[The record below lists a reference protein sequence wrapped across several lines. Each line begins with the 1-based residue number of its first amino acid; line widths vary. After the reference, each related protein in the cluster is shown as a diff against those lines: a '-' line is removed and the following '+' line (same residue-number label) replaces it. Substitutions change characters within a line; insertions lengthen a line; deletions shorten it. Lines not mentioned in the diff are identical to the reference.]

1 MNARINPF
9 RGTGIA
15 LVTPFTL
22 NHEVDYTALKRL
34 VNHCIDGGVEF
45 LVALGTTAETATLSA
60 DEKQR
65 VVASICEAAAGRVP
79 VVQGVGGNDSAKVAA
94 ELKAGLL
101 QGISG
106 VLSVS
111 PYYNKPTQEG
121 IYRHF
126 IHISAATDLPI
137 VLYNVPGRTGSNMAA
152 ETTLRI
158 AQEVPHAVAIKEAS
172 GNLEQAMAIVLG
184 APEGFDVLSGDD
196 NLTLPLLACGAHG
209 VISVSG
215 QAFPKTFS
223 QMVRDARAGRM
234 DAARDGHYAMLNF
247 TQQLFAEG
255 NPGGIKSALAH
266 LGIINPALRL
276 PLWPVSPQLDEALVQ
291 SIRKLQ
297 QHEL

>member
-1 MNARINPF
+1 
-9 RGTGIA
+9 
-15 LVTPFTL
+15 
-22 NHEVDYTALKRL
+22 
-34 VNHCIDGGVEF
+34 VEF
-45 LVALGTTAETATLSA
+45 RVAVGTTAETATLTA

-65 VVASICEAAAGRVP
+65 VVAAVCDAAAGRVP

-94 ELKAGLL
+94 ELKAGLR

-126 IHISAATDLPI
+126 IHVSAATDLPI
-137 VLYNVPGRTGSNMAA
+137 ILYNVPGRTGSNMAA

-172 GNLEQAMAIVLG
+172 GNLEQAMTIVLG

-223 QMVRDARAGRM
+223 QMVRDARVGRM

-276 PLWPVSPQLDEALVQ
+276 PLWPVSPQLDAALAQ
-291 SIRKLQ
+291 SVRKLQ

>member
-22 NHEVDYTALKRL
+22 QNEVDYPALKRL
-34 VNHCIDGGVEF
+34 VDHCIDGGVDF
-45 LVALGTTAETATLSA
+45 LVALGTTAETATLTA

-65 VVASICEAAAGRVP
+65 VVAAVCDAAAGRVP

-94 ELKAGLL
+94 ELKAGLR

-137 VLYNVPGRTGSNMAA
+137 ILYNVPGRTGSNMAA

-158 AQEVPHAVAIKEAS
+158 ANEVPHAVAIKEAS
-172 GNLEQAMAIVLG
+172 GNLEQAMTIVLG

-196 NLTLPLLACGAHG
+196 NLTLPLVACGAHG

-223 QMVRDARAGRM
+223 QMVRDARAGAM
-234 DAARDGHYAMLNF
+234 GAAQVGHYAMLGF

-266 LGIINPALRL
+266 LGIIHPALRL
-276 PLWPVSPQLDEALVQ
+276 PLWPVSPQLDAALAQ
-291 SIRKLQ
+291 SVRKLQ

>member
-22 NHEVDYTALKRL
+22 NNEVDYPALKRL
-34 VNHCIDGGVEF
+34 VNHCIDGGVDF
-45 LVALGTTAETATLSA
+45 LVALGTTAETATLTS

-65 VVASICEAAAGRVP
+65 VVAAVCDAAAGRVP

-94 ELKAGLL
+94 ELKAGLR

-137 VLYNVPGRTGSNMAA
+137 ILYNVPGRTGSNMAA

-158 AQEVPHAVAIKEAS
+158 ANEVPHAVAIKEAS
-172 GNLEQAMAIVLG
+172 GNLEQAMTIVLG

-196 NLTLPLLACGAHG
+196 NLTLPLVACGAHG

-223 QMVRDARAGRM
+223 QMVRDARAGTM
-234 DAARDGHYAMLNF
+234 DAAQVGHYAMLNF

-266 LGIINPALRL
+266 LGIIHPALRL
-276 PLWPVSPQLDEALVQ
+276 PLWPVSPQLDAALAQ
-291 SIRKLQ
+291 SVRELQ

>member
-1 MNARINPF
+1 
-9 RGTGIA
+9 

-22 NHEVDYTALKRL
+22 HHEVDYPALKRL

-45 LVALGTTAETATLSA
+45 LVALGTTAETATLTA

-65 VVASICEAAAGRVP
+65 VVAAVCDAAAGRVP

-94 ELKAGLL
+94 ELKAGLR

-126 IHISAATDLPI
+126 IHVSAATDLPI
-137 VLYNVPGRTGSNMAA
+137 ILYNVPGRTGSNMAA

-172 GNLEQAMAIVLG
+172 GNLEQAMTIVLG

-223 QMVRDARAGRM
+223 QMVRDARVGRM

-266 LGIINPALRL
+266 LGIIHPALRL
-276 PLWPVSPQLDEALVQ
+276 PLWPVSPQLDAALAQ
-291 SIRKLQ
+291 SVRKLQ

>member
-15 LVTPFTL
+15 LVTPFTP
-22 NHEVDYTALKRL
+22 NHEVDYPALKRL

-45 LVALGTTAETATLSA
+45 LVALGTTAETATLTA

-65 VVASICEAAAGRVP
+65 VVAAVCDAAAGRVL

-94 ELKAGLL
+94 ELKAGLPL
-101 QGISG
+101 GISG

-137 VLYNVPGRTGSNMAA
+137 ILYNVPGRTGSNMAA

-158 AQEVPHAVAIKEAS
+158 AHEVLHAVAIKEAS
-172 GNLEQAMAIVLG
+172 GNLEQAMTIVLG

-196 NLTLPLLACGAHG
+196 NLTLPLVACGAHG

-223 QMVRDARAGRM
+223 QMVRDARGGRM
-234 DAARDGHYAMLNF
+234 EAARDGHYAMLNF

-276 PLWPVSPQLDEALVQ
+276 PLWPVSPQLDEALAQ
-291 SIRKLQ
+291 SVRKLQ

>member
-15 LVTPFTL
+15 LVTPFTP
-22 NHEVDYTALKRL
+22 NHEVDYPALKRL

-45 LVALGTTAETATLSA
+45 LVALGTTAETATLTA

-65 VVASICEAAAGRVP
+65 VVAAVCDAAAGRVL

-94 ELKAGLL
+94 ELKAGLPL
-101 QGISG
+101 GISG

-126 IHISAATDLPI
+126 NHISAATDLPI
-137 VLYNVPGRTGSNMAA
+137 ILYNVPGRTGSNMAA

-158 AQEVPHAVAIKEAS
+158 AREVPHAVAIKEAS
-172 GNLEQAMAIVLG
+172 GNLEQAMTIVLG

-196 NLTLPLLACGAHG
+196 NLTLPLVACGAHG

-223 QMVRDARAGRM
+223 QMVRDARGGRM
-234 DAARDGHYAMLNF
+234 DEARDGHYAMLNF

-276 PLWPVSPQLDEALVQ
+276 PLWPVSPQLDEALAQ
-291 SIRKLQ
+291 SVRKLQ

>member
-15 LVTPFTL
+15 LVTPFTPDR
-22 NHEVDYTALKRL
+22 EVDYTALKRL
-34 VNHCIDGGVEF
+34 VNHCIDGGVDF
-45 LVALGTTAETATLSA
+45 LVALGTTAETATLTA

-65 VVASICEAAAGRVP
+65 VVASVCEAAAGRVP

-126 IHISAATDLPI
+126 CHLASCTDLPI

-172 GNLEQAMAIVLG
+172 GNLEQAMTIVLG

-196 NLTLPLLACGAHG
+196 NLTLPLVACGAHG

-276 PLWPVSPQLDEALVQ
+276 PLWPVSPQLDAALAQ
-291 SIRKLQ
+291 SVRELQ

>member
-22 NHEVDYTALKRL
+22 QNEVDYPALKRL
-34 VNHCIDGGVEF
+34 VDHCIDGGVDF
-45 LVALGTTAETATLSA
+45 LVALGTTAETATLTA

-65 VVASICEAAAGRVP
+65 VVAAVCDAAAGRVP

-94 ELKAGLL
+94 ELKAGLR

-126 IHISAATDLPI
+126 IHISTATDLPI
-137 VLYNVPGRTGSNMAA
+137 ILYNVPGRTGSNMAA

-158 AQEVPHAVAIKEAS
+158 ANEVPHAVAIKEAS
-172 GNLEQAMAIVLG
+172 GNLEQAMTIVLG

-196 NLTLPLLACGAHG
+196 NLTLPLVACGAHG

-223 QMVRDARAGRM
+223 QMVRDARVGRM

-266 LGIINPALRL
+266 LGIIHPALRL
-276 PLWPVSPQLDEALVQ
+276 PLWPVSPQLDAALAQ
-291 SIRKLQ
+291 SVRELQ

>member
-15 LVTPFTL
+15 LVTPFTP
-22 NHEVDYTALKRL
+22 NHEVDYPALKRL

-45 LVALGTTAETATLSA
+45 LVALGTTAETATLTA

-65 VVASICEAAAGRVP
+65 VVAAVCDAAAGRVL

-94 ELKAGLL
+94 ELKAGLPL
-101 QGISG
+101 GISG

-126 IHISAATDLPI
+126 IHISAATDVPI
-137 VLYNVPGRTGSNMAA
+137 ILYNVPGRTGSNMAA

-158 AQEVPHAVAIKEAS
+158 AREVPHAVAIKEAS
-172 GNLEQAMAIVLG
+172 GNLEQAMTIVLG

-196 NLTLPLLACGAHG
+196 NLTLPLVACGAHG

-234 DAARDGHYAMLNF
+234 EAARDGHYAMLNF

-276 PLWPVSPQLDEALVQ
+276 PLWPVSPQLDEALAQ
-291 SIRKLQ
+291 SVRKLQ

>member
-15 LVTPFTL
+15 LVTPFTP
-22 NHEVDYTALKRL
+22 NHEVDYPALKRL

-45 LVALGTTAETATLSA
+45 LVALGTTAETATLTA

-65 VVASICEAAAGRVP
+65 VVAAVCDAAAGRVP

-94 ELKAGLL
+94 ELKAGLPL
-101 QGISG
+101 GISG

-137 VLYNVPGRTGSNMAA
+137 ILYNVPGRTGSNMAA

-158 AQEVPHAVAIKEAS
+158 AREVPHAVAIKEAS
-172 GNLEQAMAIVLG
+172 GNLEQAMTIVLG

-196 NLTLPLLACGAHG
+196 NLTLPLVACGAHG

-223 QMVRDARAGRM
+223 QMVRDARGGRM
-234 DAARDGHYAMLNF
+234 DEARDGHYAMLNF

-276 PLWPVSPQLDEALVQ
+276 PLWPVSPQLDEALAQ
-291 SIRKLQ
+291 SVRKLQ

>member
-22 NHEVDYTALKRL
+22 DNEVDYPALKRL

-45 LVALGTTAETATLSA
+45 LVALGTTAETATLTA

-65 VVASICEAAAGRVP
+65 VVAAVCDAAGGRVP

-94 ELKAGLL
+94 ELKAGLPL
-101 QGISG
+101 GISG

-137 VLYNVPGRTGSNMAA
+137 ILYNVPGRTGSNMAA

-158 AQEVPHAVAIKEAS
+158 AREVPHAVAIKEAS
-172 GNLEQAMAIVLG
+172 GNLEQAMTIVLG

-196 NLTLPLLACGAHG
+196 NLTLPLVACGAHG

-223 QMVRDARAGRM
+223 QMVRDARGGRM
-234 DAARDGHYAMLNF
+234 DEARDGHYAMLNF

-276 PLWPVSPQLDEALVQ
+276 PLWPVSPQLDEALAQ
-291 SIRKLQ
+291 SVRKLQ

>member
-22 NHEVDYTALKRL
+22 QNEVDYPALKRL

-45 LVALGTTAETATLSA
+45 LVALGTTAETATLTA

-65 VVASICEAAAGRVP
+65 VVAAVCDAAAGRVP

-94 ELKAGLL
+94 ELKAGLR

-126 IHISAATDLPI
+126 IYISAATDLPI
-137 VLYNVPGRTGSNMAA
+137 ILYNVPGRTGSNMAA

-158 AQEVPHAVAIKEAS
+158 ANEVPHAVAIKEAS
-172 GNLEQAMAIVLG
+172 GNLEQAMTIVLG

-196 NLTLPLLACGAHG
+196 NLTLPLVACGAHG

-223 QMVRDARAGRM
+223 QMVRDARAGTM
-234 DAARDGHYAMLNF
+234 DAAQVGHYAMLGF

-266 LGIINPALRL
+266 LGIIHPALRL
-276 PLWPVSPQLDEALVQ
+276 PLWPVSPQLDAALAQ
-291 SIRKLQ
+291 SVRKLQ

>member
-15 LVTPFTL
+15 LVTPFTP
-22 NHEVDYTALKRL
+22 NHEVDYPALKRL

-45 LVALGTTAETATLSA
+45 LVALGTTAETATLTA

-65 VVASICEAAAGRVP
+65 VVAAVCDAAAGRVL

-94 ELKAGLL
+94 ELKAGLPL
-101 QGISG
+101 GISG

-111 PYYNKPTQEG
+111 PYYNKPTHEG

-137 VLYNVPGRTGSNMAA
+137 ILYNVPGRTGSNMAA

-158 AQEVPHAVAIKEAS
+158 AREVPHAVAIKEAS
-172 GNLEQAMAIVLG
+172 GNLEQAMTIVLG

-196 NLTLPLLACGAHG
+196 NLTLPLVACGAHG

-234 DAARDGHYAMLNF
+234 EAARDGHYAMLNF

-276 PLWPVSPQLDEALVQ
+276 PLWPVSPQLDEALAQ
-291 SIRKLQ
+291 SVRKLQ

>member
-15 LVTPFTL
+15 LVTPFTP
-22 NHEVDYTALKRL
+22 NHEVDYPALKRL

-45 LVALGTTAETATLSA
+45 LVALGTTAETATLTA

-65 VVASICEAAAGRVP
+65 VVAAVCDAAAGRVL

-94 ELKAGLL
+94 ELKAGLPL
-101 QGISG
+101 GISG

-137 VLYNVPGRTGSNMAA
+137 ILYNVPGRTGSNMAA

-158 AQEVPHAVAIKEAS
+158 AREVPHAVAIKEAS
-172 GNLEQAMAIVLG
+172 GNLEQAMTIVLG

-196 NLTLPLLACGAHG
+196 NLTLPLVACGAHG

-223 QMVRDARAGRM
+223 QMVRDARGGRM
-234 DAARDGHYAMLNF
+234 DEARDGHYAMLNF
-247 TQQLFAEG
+247 THQLFAEG

-266 LGIINPALRL
+266 LGIIHPALRL
-276 PLWPVSPQLDEALVQ
+276 PLWPVSPQLDTALAQ
-291 SIRKLQ
+291 SVRELQ

>member
-1 MNARINPF
+1 
-9 RGTGIA
+9 

-22 NHEVDYTALKRL
+22 QNEVDYPALKRL

-45 LVALGTTAETATLSA
+45 LVALGTTAETATLTA

-65 VVASICEAAAGRVP
+65 VVAAVCDAAAGRVP

-94 ELKAGLL
+94 ELKAGLR

-137 VLYNVPGRTGSNMAA
+137 ILYNVPGRTGSNMAA

-158 AQEVPHAVAIKEAS
+158 ANDVPHAVAIKEAS
-172 GNLEQAMAIVLG
+172 GNLEQAMTIVLG

-196 NLTLPLLACGAHG
+196 NLTLPLVACGAHG

-223 QMVRDARAGRM
+223 QMVRDARAGAM

-276 PLWPVSPQLDEALVQ
+276 PLWPVSPQLDAALAQ
-291 SIRKLQ
+291 SVRELQ

>member
-1 MNARINPF
+1 
-9 RGTGIA
+9 

-22 NHEVDYTALKRL
+22 QNEVDYPALKRL

-45 LVALGTTAETATLSA
+45 LVALGTTAETATLTA

-65 VVASICEAAAGRVP
+65 VVAAVCDAAAGRVP

-94 ELKAGLL
+94 ELKAGLR

-137 VLYNVPGRTGSNMAA
+137 ILYNVPGRTGSNMAA

-158 AQEVPHAVAIKEAS
+158 ANEVPHAVAIKEAS

-196 NLTLPLLACGAHG
+196 NLTLPLVACGAHG

-223 QMVRDARAGRM
+223 QMVRDARVGRM

-276 PLWPVSPQLDEALVQ
+276 PLWPVSPQLDAALAQ
-291 SIRKLQ
+291 SVRKLQ

>member
-22 NHEVDYTALKRL
+22 QNEVDYPALKRL
-34 VNHCIDGGVEF
+34 VNHCIDGGVDF
-45 LVALGTTAETATLSA
+45 LVALGTTAETATLTS

-65 VVASICEAAAGRVP
+65 VVAAVCDAAAGRVP

-94 ELKAGLL
+94 ELKAGLR

-137 VLYNVPGRTGSNMAA
+137 ILYNVPGRTGSNMAA

-158 AQEVPHAVAIKEAS
+158 ANEVPHAVAIKEAS
-172 GNLEQAMAIVLG
+172 GNLEQAMTIVLG

-196 NLTLPLLACGAHG
+196 NLTLPLVACGAHG

-223 QMVRDARAGRM
+223 QMVRDARVGRM

-266 LGIINPALRL
+266 LGIIHPALRL
-276 PLWPVSPQLDEALVQ
+276 PLWPVSPQLDAALAQ
-291 SIRKLQ
+291 SVRKLQ

>member
-15 LVTPFTL
+15 LVTPFTP
-22 NHEVDYTALKRL
+22 NHEVDYSALKRL

-45 LVALGTTAETATLSA
+45 LVALGTTAETATLTA

-65 VVASICEAAAGRVP
+65 VVAAVCDTAGGRVP

-94 ELKAGLL
+94 ELKAGLPL
-101 QGISG
+101 GISG

-137 VLYNVPGRTGSNMAA
+137 ILYNVPGRTGSNMAA

-158 AQEVPHAVAIKEAS
+158 AHEVPHAVAIKEAS

-196 NLTLPLLACGAHG
+196 NLTLPLVACGAHG

-223 QMVRDARAGRM
+223 QMVRDARGGRM

-247 TQQLFAEG
+247 THQLFAEG

-276 PLWPVSPQLDEALVQ
+276 PLWPVSPQLDEALAQ
-291 SIRKLQ
+291 SVRKLQ

>member
-15 LVTPFTL
+15 LVTPFTP
-22 NHEVDYTALKRL
+22 NHEVDYSALKRL
-34 VNHCIDGGVEF
+34 VNHCVDGGVEF
-45 LVALGTTAETATLSA
+45 LVALGTTAETATLTA

-65 VVASICEAAAGRVP
+65 VVAAVCDTAGGRVP

-94 ELKAGLL
+94 ELKAGLPL
-101 QGISG
+101 GISG

-121 IYRHF
+121 IYHHF

-137 VLYNVPGRTGSNMAA
+137 ILYNVPGRTGSNMAA

-158 AQEVPHAVAIKEAS
+158 AHEVPHAVAIKEAS

-196 NLTLPLLACGAHG
+196 NLTLPLVACGAHG

-223 QMVRDARAGRM
+223 QMVRDARGGRM

-247 TQQLFAEG
+247 THQLFAEG

-266 LGIINPALRL
+266 LGIINPALRM
-276 PLWPVSPQLDEALVQ
+276 PLWPVSPQLDEALAQ
-291 SIRKLQ
+291 SVRKLQ

>member
-22 NHEVDYTALKRL
+22 QNEVDYPALKRL

-45 LVALGTTAETATLSA
+45 LVALGTTAETATLTA

-65 VVASICEAAAGRVP
+65 VVAAVCDAAAGRVP

-94 ELKAGLL
+94 ELKAGLR

-126 IHISAATDLPI
+126 IHVSAATDLPI
-137 VLYNVPGRTGSNMAA
+137 ILYNVPGRTGSNMAA

-158 AQEVPHAVAIKEAS
+158 ANEVPHAVAIKEAS

-196 NLTLPLLACGAHG
+196 NLTLPLVACGAHG

-223 QMVRDARAGRM
+223 QMVRDARAGAM
-234 DAARDGHYAMLNF
+234 DAAQVGHYAMLGF

-266 LGIINPALRL
+266 LGIIHPALRL
-276 PLWPVSPQLDEALVQ
+276 PLWPVSPQLDAALAQ
-291 SIRKLQ
+291 SVRKLQ

>member
-22 NHEVDYTALKRL
+22 QNEVDYPALKRL

-45 LVALGTTAETATLSA
+45 LVALGTTAETATLTA

-65 VVASICEAAAGRVP
+65 VVAAVCDAAAGRVP

-94 ELKAGLL
+94 ELKAGLR

-137 VLYNVPGRTGSNMAA
+137 ILYNVPGRTGSNMAA

-158 AQEVPHAVAIKEAS
+158 ANEVPHAVAIKEAS
-172 GNLEQAMAIVLG
+172 GNLEQAMTIVLG

-196 NLTLPLLACGAHG
+196 NLTLPLVACGAHG

-223 QMVRDARAGRM
+223 QMVRDARAGTM
-234 DAARDGHYAMLNF
+234 DAAQVGHYAMLNF

-266 LGIINPALRL
+266 LGIIHPALRL
-276 PLWPVSPQLDEALVQ
+276 PLWPVSPQLDAALAQTV
-291 SIRKLQ
+291 RKLQ

>member
-15 LVTPFTL
+15 LVTPFTP
-22 NHEVDYTALKRL
+22 NHEVDYPALKRL

-45 LVALGTTAETATLSA
+45 LVALGTTAETATLTA

-65 VVASICEAAAGRVP
+65 VVAAVCDAAGGRVP

-94 ELKAGLL
+94 ELKAGLPL
-101 QGISG
+101 GISG

-137 VLYNVPGRTGSNMAA
+137 ILYNVPGRTGSNMAA

-158 AQEVPHAVAIKEAS
+158 AHEVLHAVAIKEAS
-172 GNLEQAMAIVLG
+172 GNLEQAMTIVLG

-196 NLTLPLLACGAHG
+196 NLTLPLVACGAHG

-234 DAARDGHYAMLNF
+234 EAARDGHYAMLNF

-266 LGIINPALRL
+266 LGIIHPALRL
-276 PLWPVSPQLDEALVQ
+276 PLWPVSPQLDEALAQ
-291 SIRKLQ
+291 SVRKLQ

>member
-15 LVTPFTL
+15 LVTPFTP
-22 NHEVDYTALKRL
+22 NHEVDYPALKRL

-45 LVALGTTAETATLSA
+45 LVALGTTAETATLTA

-65 VVASICEAAAGRVP
+65 VVAAVCDAAAGRVL

-94 ELKAGLL
+94 ELKAGLPL
-101 QGISG
+101 GISG

-137 VLYNVPGRTGSNMAA
+137 ILYNVPGRTGSNMAA

-158 AQEVPHAVAIKEAS
+158 AHEVLHAVAIKEAS
-172 GNLEQAMAIVLG
+172 GNLEQAMTIVLG

-196 NLTLPLLACGAHG
+196 NLTLPLVACGAHG

-223 QMVRDARAGRM
+223 QMVRDARGGRM
-234 DAARDGHYAMLNF
+234 EAARDGHYAMLNF

-266 LGIINPALRL
+266 LGIIHPALRL
-276 PLWPVSPQLDEALVQ
+276 PLWPVSPQLDEALAQ
-291 SIRKLQ
+291 SVRKLQ

>member
-22 NHEVDYTALKRL
+22 QNEVDYPALKRL
-34 VNHCIDGGVEF
+34 VNHCIDGGVDF
-45 LVALGTTAETATLSA
+45 LVALGTTAETATLTA

-65 VVASICEAAAGRVP
+65 VVAAVCDAAAGRVP

-94 ELKAGLL
+94 ELKAGLR

-137 VLYNVPGRTGSNMAA
+137 ILYNVPGRTGSNMAA

-158 AQEVPHAVAIKEAS
+158 ANEVPHAVAIKEAS
-172 GNLEQAMAIVLG
+172 GNLEQAMTIVLG

-196 NLTLPLLACGAHG
+196 NLTLPLVACGAHG

-223 QMVRDARAGRM
+223 QMVRDARAGAM
-234 DAARDGHYAMLNF
+234 DAAQVGHYAMLGF

-266 LGIINPALRL
+266 LGIIHPALRL
-276 PLWPVSPQLDEALVQ
+276 PLWPVSPQLDAALAQ
-291 SIRKLQ
+291 SVRKLQ

>member
-15 LVTPFTL
+15 LVTPFTP
-22 NHEVDYTALKRL
+22 NHEVDYPALKRL

-45 LVALGTTAETATLSA
+45 LVALGTTAETATLTA

-65 VVASICEAAAGRVP
+65 VVAAVCDAAAGRVL

-94 ELKAGLL
+94 ELKAGLPL
-101 QGISG
+101 GISG

-137 VLYNVPGRTGSNMAA
+137 ILYNVPGRTGSNMAA

-158 AQEVPHAVAIKEAS
+158 AHEVLHAVAIKEAS
-172 GNLEQAMAIVLG
+172 GNLEQAMTIVLG

-196 NLTLPLLACGAHG
+196 NLTLPLVACGAHG

-223 QMVRDARAGRM
+223 QMVRDARGGRM
-234 DAARDGHYAMLNF
+234 DEARDGHYAMLNF

-276 PLWPVSPQLDEALVQ
+276 PLWPVSPQLDTALAQ
-291 SIRKLQ
+291 SVRELQ

>member
-1 MNARINPF
+1 M
-9 RGTGIA
+9 
-15 LVTPFTL
+15 TPFTL
-22 NHEVDYTALKRL
+22 DNEVDYPALKRL
-34 VNHCIDGGVEF
+34 VDHCIEGGVEF
-45 LVALGTTAETATLSA
+45 LVALGTTAETATLTA

-65 VVASICEAAAGRVP
+65 VVAAVCDAAGGRVP

-94 ELKAGLL
+94 ELKAGLPL
-101 QGISG
+101 GISG

-137 VLYNVPGRTGSNMAA
+137 ILYNVPGRTGSNMAA

-158 AQEVPHAVAIKEAS
+158 AHEVPHAVAIKEAS
-172 GNLEQAMAIVLG
+172 GNLEQAMTIVLG

-196 NLTLPLLACGAHG
+196 NLTLPLVACGAHG

-223 QMVRDARAGRM
+223 QMVRDARAGNM
-234 DAARDGHYAMLNF
+234 DAAQVGHYAMLRF
-247 TQQLFAEG
+247 TQQLFQEG
-255 NPGGIKSALAH
+255 NPGGIKSALSH
-266 LGIINPALRL
+266 LGIIENSLRL
-276 PLWPVSPQLDEALVQ
+276 PLWPISEGLESELAFSV
-291 SIRKLQ
+291 RKLQ

>member
-15 LVTPFTL
+15 LVTPFTP
-22 NHEVDYTALKRL
+22 NHEVDYPALKRL

-45 LVALGTTAETATLSA
+45 LVALGTTAETATLTA

-65 VVASICEAAAGRVP
+65 VVAAVCDAAAGRVL

-94 ELKAGLL
+94 ELKAGLPL
-101 QGISG
+101 GISG

-137 VLYNVPGRTGSNMAA
+137 ILYNVPGRTGSNMAA

-158 AQEVPHAVAIKEAS
+158 AREVPHAVAIKEAS
-172 GNLEQAMAIVLG
+172 GNLEQAMTIVLG

-196 NLTLPLLACGAHG
+196 NLTLPLVACGAHG

-223 QMVRDARAGRM
+223 QMVRDARGGRM
-234 DAARDGHYAMLNF
+234 DEARDGHYAMLNF

-276 PLWPVSPQLDEALVQ
+276 PLWPVSPQLDEALAQ
-291 SIRKLQ
+291 SVRKLQ